1 MPVQRRRRAMRGWK
15 GSSSAA
21 RVGFAWPRSPN
32 GGEGRCPEAAARVS
46 LWPPNTKVVVLTV
59 DSHTNTLV
67 VLTWVRKRK
76 IRNNINPSSN
86 VVHAMFHVRLEKR
99 LWAFEGAGRWRKAT
113 PRSRKCLPDPITKR
127 DAHLSTSL
135 FQIHIRIFGHRICEL
150 FPTPS
155 HKDKV
160 PPSEKKRCGT
170 LREYFCNFGRFIQS
184 LACKSRFCAVDT
196 LGYTPVWF
204 LLIHRC
210 SDVDA

>member
-1 MPVQRRRRAMRGWK
+1 MP
-15 GSSSAA
+15 
-21 RVGFAWPRSPN
+21 
-32 GGEGRCPEAAARVS
+32 CY
-46 LWPPNTKVVVLTV
+46 
-59 DSHTNTLV
+59 
-67 VLTWVRKRK
+67 
-76 IRNNINPSSN
+76 I
-86 VVHAMFHVRLEKR
+86 VRLQKR
-99 LWAFEGAGRWRKAT
+99 QWAFEGASRWRKAT

-170 LREYFCNFGRFIQS
+170 LREYFWNSGRFIQS
-184 LACKSRFCAVDT
+184 WPCKSRFCVT

-210 SDVDA
+210 SDVDVYDPHLALENACWHRALFKSGFPIALVRN